1 MLTGVRRY
9 VRKVIPEGKGMKK
22 KQLTGMEYLRSRMEE
37 LGYKNLQEVAEHM
50 SVNRGNL
57 WRWWNYDT
65 RPSVDMIPVF
75 ATVLEASEL
84 EILAALEVI

>member
-1 MLTGVRRY
+1 
-9 VRKVIPEGKGMKK
+9 MKK

-37 LGYKNLQEVAEHM
+37 LGYNSLQEVAEHM
-50 SVNRGNL
+50 NVNRGNL

-65 RPSVDMIPVF
+65 RPSIDMIPVF
-75 ATVLEASEL
+75 ATVLQVPEL

>member
-1 MLTGVRRY
+1 
-9 VRKVIPEGKGMKK
+9 MKK

-37 LGYKNLQEVAEHM
+37 LDYKSLQEVADHM
-50 SVNRGNL
+50 NVNRGNL
-57 WRWWNYDT
+57 WRWWNFDT

-75 ATVLEASEL
+75 ATVLQVPEL